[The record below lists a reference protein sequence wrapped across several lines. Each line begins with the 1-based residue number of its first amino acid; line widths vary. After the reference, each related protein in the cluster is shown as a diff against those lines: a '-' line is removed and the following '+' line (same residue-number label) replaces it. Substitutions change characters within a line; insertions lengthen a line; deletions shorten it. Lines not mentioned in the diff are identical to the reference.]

1 MPKSIGEA
9 LKSNFSVTFNSW
21 YQDGKEIMLL
31 CSDIYDIKKAYKKSS
46 YYPDVGEY
54 EISILKAYG
63 RFNEAT
69 ALLMSNEGMDFLEVE
84 TTEKVAGYEFI
95 YPNSN
100 TILVYHYN
108 NIYTLT
114 EAYNKNLLKESD
126 IAKIYQNYQKNK

>member
-1 MPKSIGEA
+1 
-9 LKSNFSVTFNSW
+9 
-21 YQDGKEIMLL
+21 
-31 CSDIYDIKKAYKKSS
+31 
-46 YYPDVGEY
+46 
-54 EISILKAYG
+54 
-63 RFNEAT
+63 
-69 ALLMSNEGMDFLEVE
+69 MSNEGMDFLEVE